1 MTKEIKEMYFNFLD
15 EFKEEVAQADF
26 KVLDIYEYDEFVY
39 LDTSL
44 GIFARKFED
53 DIEYEIV
60 RALES
65 FNSRNDFITFGWY
78 ETDYNI

>member
-65 FNSRNDFITFGWY
+65 FNSRNDFITFGWA

>member
-1 MTKEIKEMYFNFLD
+1 MTKEIKEYFNFLQ
-15 EFKEEVAQADF
+15 EFSEEISQADF
-26 KVLDIYEYDEFVY
+26 KLLDIYEYDEFVY

-44 GIFARKFED
+44 GIFTRRFED

-65 FNSRNDFITFGWY
+65 FNSRNDFITFGWV